1 MTDTT
6 IDGSIGLSDRAVH
19 DNSALKELLTLLA
32 SDATVRIGPGSVR
45 GCAANAAFSRA
56 HLATFA
62 DSRHYWDTAVFEDG
76 TLRAE
81 WAAASRMADG
91 QLMAVAR
98 VEHAQLDGN
107 GLIADL
113 RNEFAR
119 LHGQDVVA
127 VGELTVVDPS
137 GDYGGEREE
146 GLGLARV
153 TPLQAAAVG

>member
-19 DNSALKELLTLLA
+19 DDSALKELLTLLA

-113 RNEFAR
+113 RDEFTR
-119 LHGQDVVA
+119 LPGQGVVA
-127 VGELTVVDPS
+127 VGESAVVDPS
-137 GDYGGEREE
+137 GGYGGVREE

>member
-19 DNSALKELLTLLA
+19 DDSALKELLTLLA

-62 DSRHYWDTAVFEDG
+62 DSRHHWDTAVFEDG

-119 LHGQDVVA
+119 LPGQDVVA

-153 TPLQAAAVG
+153 TSVQAAAVG